1 MTGLSQALKDIEK
14 YLDIEGIR
22 NIKVEYGTETDYKT
36 SKSVTL
42 TFSSKD
48 YKFMTVITRINS
60 ENKKRDKIY

>member
-36 SKSVTL
+36 RKSVTL

-60 ENKKRDKIY
+60 ENTWE

>member
-60 ENKKRDKIY
+60 ENM

>member
-42 TFSSKD
+42 TFNSKD
-48 YKFMTVITRINS
+48 YKFMTAITRINS
-60 ENKKRDKIY
+60 ENMWE

>member
-60 ENKKRDKIY
+60 ENMWE